1 MKKVIFNIVLILLV
15 SLTSIAQTPVFP
27 KNLVDEFSKGLLS
40 KPLET
45 INIFVHDNFQF
56 ITGDGKETKKKDM
69 VTFFTHFQE
78 TYREV
83 TDFKYVQSGKVV
95 TGTGTLEH
103 HWYRKDKPESLSK
116 YKCRFNIT
124 CVYENGKWQM
134 ISAQHTDLNDPDEEQ
149 KVKTV
154 IEAETAAYHNADI
167 EKLRQQWSNSNHNE
181 YQSNALKR
189 LFGSTYAKGG
199 QLTKLMDSLQE
210 NVKTKREVDI
220 EKTDYEAR
228 INGNTAWVTYN
239 QKSIGKDGKVLEDN
253 RQTRILEK
261 TNQGWKIVY
270 ASGADL

>member
-45 INIFVHDNFQF
+45 INILVHDNFQF

-83 TDFKYVQSGKVV
+83 TDFKYVQSGNVV

-149 KVKTV
+149 KIKTV
-154 IEAETAAYHNADI
+154 IETETAAYHNADI
-167 EKLRQQWSNSNHNE
+167 EKLRQQWSNSNYNE
-181 YQSNALKR
+181 YQSKALKQ
-189 LFGSTYAKGG
+189 LVNASYAKGE
-199 QLTKLMDSLQE
+199 QFNKLMDLVQE
-210 NVKTKREVDI
+210 NVKTKREVEV
-220 EKTDYEAR
+220 EKSEYETR

-239 QKSIGKDGKVLEDN
+239 QKSTRKDGSNLGSK

-270 ASGADL
+270 VSEADL